1 LVAPLVLHVMSSA
14 GDAHGAANS
23 KFRESLPSAHPANL
37 CQQRSRARNPC
48 HQLNTANPCQPR
60 TSEFLP
66 AAQHREILPAVEMSS
81 CQRQP
86 ELPGSGWS
94 LLELAGSVRTL
105 LDLDL
110 DTARV
115 QPPGCFLRGSQEFTR
130 LKASGELGA
139 GMLTGKRIKDQRAR
153 AGRRLPSES
162 RQTTLY
168 VACGAGTPS
177 QLQSHL
183 RRLCHGNAHSPAAT
197 VWGRRLWILHS
208 RTVAFGGLL
217 LTGRQRVRAT

>member
-1 LVAPLVLHVMSSA
+1 MLRIHASSA
-14 GDAHGAANS
+14 PANS
-23 KFRESLPSAHPANL
+23 CQQTAQQIPSEVPRIPAISSASES
-37 CQQRSRARNPC
+37 QRSRARNPC
-48 HQLNTANPCQPR
+48 HQFSPVNPCQPR

-66 AAQHREILPAVEMSS
+66 AAQHCEFLRAAQQGISASSAAEQDLRQRYLPGAQPSDSLPA
-81 CQRQP
+81 
-86 ELPGSGWS
+86 
-94 LLELAGSVRTL
+94 RT
-105 LDLDL
+105 
-110 DTARV
+110 RS
-115 QPPGCFLRGSQEFTR
+115 FLRGSQEFTR
-130 LKASGELGA
+130 LRASEELGA